1 MILGPHLLGRVEP
14 PDWNHVALHPFAAPP
29 PPPQGIEVVLRQPTL
44 SAYNQGNTPRC
55 VAYSTSRVM
64 NWFNKYAFDPDWL
77 YAECKKIDPWP
88 GEDGTSARYAC
99 DVLRNKGHWRTI
111 NGKPVKVG
119 ARAQHGIAS
128 NTWAQTVDE
137 IRAVFAQPKPQ
148 PVLIGSD
155 WFNAWFDPVQSS
167 AGEYWLQDTLSAG
180 GDVGGHEYGLWA
192 CSDRRQAF
200 GIRNT
205 WGDAWPP
212 LVWIS
217 YSIMNVMFARGADA
231 CILRDLPT
239 R

>member
-1 MILGPHLLGRVEP
+1 MTAPGPHLLGRVPP
-14 PDWNHVALHPFAAPP
+14 PDDAHLRAYTLSAPVP
-29 PPPQGIEVVLRQPTL
+29 ATVEVEIPRPTL
-44 SAYNQGNTPRC
+44 SVYDQGATPRC
-55 VAYSTSRVM
+55 VGYSISKIM
-64 NWFNKYAFDPDWL
+64 NRFNHYAFDADWL
-77 YAECKKIDPWP
+77 YAECKKIDGYP
-88 GEDGTSARYAC
+88 GDGTSARYAC